1 MSDFFDNDR
10 FFDADWLKRIQVVPA
25 VNVKELEK
33 EFEIEMA
40 APGLTKKDF
49 HIEIDKGVMTI
60 YTERKEEKEVLED
73 VYTRKEFNYTSF
85 TRSFNLPDNINPDK
99 IEAKYED
106 GILRIL
112 VAKKVLTPEKPLK
125 TIAVK

>member
-1 MSDFFDNDR
+1 
-10 FFDADWLKRIQVVPA
+10 QVVPA